1 MKSPV
6 RILLMSAPIGAGH
19 VKAAEAV
26 GEMILKLEP
35 KACVRQ
41 LNIFDTMP
49 RALGNLFLQS
59 YYMSLKFIPGI
70 YRNAYAWGNESSAAL
85 RMRTAASVFFAHRIK
100 PIIDAFA
107 PDAIICTHAT
117 PAGAVGL
124 LAQSGKLRAKRA
136 SIITDFVVHRL
147 WIHQATD
154 VYFVAHDRLKDR
166 LIAQSVSPERVMA
179 FGIPLAE
186 AFRIPY
192 KKKDAIKKLNI
203 PPNVKTVLIMGG
215 GAGLLPMEEIAGALD
230 RFEFPLHMML
240 ITGYNEKLYRRLTG
254 LKLNPGHTARVV
266 RFVENVHELMAAADV
281 LISKA
286 GGVSASEALCI
297 QVPLLIYQ
305 PIPGQEKENAAF
317 LEREG
322 AALSIAHIGALCDGI
337 NEIFRIDDNVAEMM
351 KISAKHLARPDAAE
365 NIAKYILNNLCN

>member
-1 MKSPV
+1 M
-6 RILLMSAPIGAGH
+6 
-19 VKAAEAV
+19 KAAEAV
-26 GEMILKLEP
+26 EEMILKLEP

-49 RALGNLFLQS
+49 RALGNLFLRS
-59 YYMSLKFIPGI
+59 YYLSLKSIPGI
-70 YRNAYAWGNESSAAL
+70 YRNAYTWGNESSAAL

-100 PIIDAFA
+100 PAIDAFD
-107 PDAIICTHAT
+107 PDAVICTHAT
-117 PAGAVGL
+117 PAGAVDL
-124 LAQSGKLRAKRA
+124 LAQRGKLRAKRA

-166 LIAQSVSPERVMA
+166 LVEQSVSPERVMA
-179 FGIPLAE
+179 FGIPLSE
-186 AFRIPY
+186 TFRIPY
-192 KKKDAIKKLNI
+192 EKKDAMKNLNI
-203 PPNVKTVLIMGG
+203 PPNAKTALIMGG

-230 RFEFPLHMML
+230 RLEFPLHMMM

-254 LKLNPGHTARVV
+254 LELNPRHTARIE

-281 LISKA
+281 LISKS
-286 GGVSASEALCI
+286 GGVSASEALCAHL
-297 QVPLLIYQ
+297 PLLIYR

-322 AALSIAHIGALCDGI
+322 AALPVSHIGALRDRI
-337 NEIFRIDDNVAEMM
+337 NEIFRIDNGAAEMM
-351 KISAKHLARPDAAE
+351 KISAKRLARPDAAE
-365 NIAKYILNNLCN
+365 NIAQYILNNLCN